1 MESSSPDCIYDVG
14 YLLLG
19 TYGPGTYY
27 YLQIQVTFKCS
38 LLLVCTSTSSPF
50 CSVRVPIFGRCS
62 FCSGSGSC
70 SAMQCSVQCTVAAAA
85 KSCDESRS
93 CKAARLQWPTRGRVV
108 RSYRVSRV
116 PTRPFHQTRWSGAKH
131 SSCQGQTS

>member
-1 MESSSPDCIYDVG
+1 MESSSPVCIYDVG

-19 TYGPGTYY
+19 TYGPRTY
-27 YLQIQVTFKCS
+27 YLQIQVTFSCS
-38 LLLVCTSTSSPF
+38 LLLVCTSTSSSF

-70 SAMQCSVQCTVAAAA
+70 SVQCSARTVAAAA

-93 CKAARLQWPTRGRVV
+93 CKAAPLQWPTRGRVV

-131 SSCQGQTS
+131 SSCQGETR